1 MEEELAGLLLRIT
14 PPLVFMILPLFS
26 HAFLSL
32 LLQSLQSLP
41 LHWYFICCL
50 QTFSNIL
57 SMLESKVILKNTL
70 RENEGSWL
78 LKFLGIGTDGI
89 EYVVEVLEKGECV
102 TRGWRWE
109 PTSTGA
115 FRKGLL
121 EFWAR
126 GITKSYFL
134 AAPTFGTLWEWHKQM
149 PQGSK
154 EYYRKTVAITS
165 LTDLFLNF
173 STFL

>member
-1 MEEELAGLLLRIT
+1 MEEELSGLLLRIT
-14 PPLVFMILPLFS
+14 PPLVFMIFPLFS

-32 LLQSLQSLP
+32 LPQSLQSLP

-121 EFWAR
+121 DSGHEASQSHTFWQHPPLGLFENDISRCHSGA
-126 GITKSYFL
+126 KSII
-134 AAPTFGTLWEWHKQM
+134 EKQ
-149 PQGSK
+149 
-154 EYYRKTVAITS
+154 
-165 LTDLFLNF
+165 
-173 STFL
+173 